1 MSRVGSRR
9 RGALIGAAVLAAV
22 AGGVLGGLGGVAG
35 LVGAPDR
42 ASAHDF
48 LESTN
53 PAADAVVTDALDTVS
68 LTFNSAPLADG
79 AAAIAIEVRD
89 PSGANIATGPVA
101 IVDATLSVPVAPTAV
116 GVHQVLWQT
125 VSSDG
130 HPVSGQYTFDYE
142 GPLAVPTPDAT
153 LAPTGTAT
161 VTAAPT
167 ATATPAS
174 TGTAAADT
182 GTAAA
187 DTGAAS
193 GSSGGGVT
201 PLVWVG
207 IVSAAGV
214 LAVVLVAA
222 LLVARRRPAAT
233 PEAPPAEPRAPE
245 SEREGD

>member
-1 MSRVGSRR
+1 VRRVVQRR
-9 RGALIGAAVLAAV
+9 RRTFVGVAVLAAV
-22 AGGVLGGLGGVAG
+22 AGGVLGGLGGAAA
-35 LVGAPDR
+35 LVGVPDR

-48 LESTN
+48 LESTD

-142 GPLAVPTPDAT
+142 GPLAAPIPDAT
-153 LAPTGTAT
+153 PTPSATAT

-167 ATATPAS
+167 PTASTSTAPATAAPGDS
-174 TGTAAADT
+174 STAA
-182 GTAAA
+182 
-187 DTGAAS
+187 
-193 GSSGGGVT
+193 GSGGVT

-207 IVSAAGV
+207 VAAAVGV
-214 LAVVLVAA
+214 LAVVLVVA
-222 LLVARRRPAAT
+222 LLVRRRGSAG
-233 PEAPPAEPRAPE
+233 PEAPSTAAPE
-245 SEREGD
+245 QEREGG